1 MHDTIITR
9 SVNKV
14 LTYGRLMCCSVYFLS
29 WYGKSCGHYCYQLFL
44 GFFNLSVLLTSSK
57 ISKYGNTFQM
67 YDNLLFITIWFIIF
81 IVFILQTFQLLFVPS
96 VYPAQVWSGPIQLI
110 VLSISIVVKL
120 VSGQERF
127 YESVHIRCYLIPPV
141 ILVKTT
147 HQLHVD
153 LERNIQHHV
162 SIIILSWNVFLA
174 SHTNIKS
181 SDTFH
186 F

>member
-1 MHDTIITR
+1 MIQLLHDLLIKFLHMVGLCAVLSTFYPDMVSPVAIIAI
-9 SVNKV
+9 N
-14 LTYGRLMCCSVYFLS
+14 CF
-29 WYGKSCGHYCYQLFL
+29 WF
-44 GFFNLSVLLTSSK
+44 FFNLSVLLTSSK